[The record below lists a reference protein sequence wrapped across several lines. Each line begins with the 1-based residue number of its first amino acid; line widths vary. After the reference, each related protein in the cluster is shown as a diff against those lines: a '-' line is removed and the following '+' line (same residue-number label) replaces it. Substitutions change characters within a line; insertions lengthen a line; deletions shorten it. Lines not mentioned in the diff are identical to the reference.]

1 MHYGLTIPFD
11 PIPLADHGPILDAAA
26 AAGFTDVWSS
36 EVSGSDAFTPLAQ
49 TAVLHPE
56 LRLGTA
62 IVPAFTRSPALIA
75 MSAASLADLR
85 PADVLLGIGASSNI
99 IVENWNGVPFQEPY
113 QRTKDVA
120 IFLRRAFTEDK
131 VDMESPSFT
140 IKGFR
145 LGRVPEKRPKVLIAG
160 LRPGMLRL
168 AGRESDGAILNWLS
182 AEDVAKVVPHVE
194 EGRTEAPEIVARLF
208 VIASS
213 DIDAVRAQAKRSIA
227 AYLNVPVYAAF
238 HEWLGRGPVLE
249 SMWSAWKAG
258 DRKAALA
265 AVPDSLVDELFI
277 HGTPEQCASRV
288 ADYVRAGVTTPML
301 SLSSLDG
308 DPASLI
314 PQFSRALIERAV
326 GS

>member
-1 MHYGLTIPFD
+1 VHYGLTIPFD
-11 PIPLADHGPILDAAA
+11 PIPLADHGSILDAAS

-194 EGRTEAPEIVARLF
+194 EGRSEAPEIVARLF

-213 DIDAVRAQAKRSIA
+213 DVDAVRAQAKRSIA

-249 SMWSAWKAG
+249 TMWSAWKAG

>member
-11 PIPLADHGPILDAAA
+11 PVPLADHGPILDAAA
-26 AAGFTDVWSS
+26 GAGFTDVWSS

-49 TAVLHPE
+49 AAVLHPE

-75 MSAASLADLR
+75 MSAAALADLR
-85 PADVLLGIGASSNI
+85 PAEVLLGIGASSNI
-99 IVENWNGVPFQEPY
+99 IVENWNGVPFEAPY

-120 IFLRRAFTEDK
+120 VFLRRAFDEDK

-145 LGRVPEKRPKVLIAG
+145 LGRVPARRPKVLIAG

-182 AEDVAKVVPHVE
+182 AEDVAKVVPYVE
-194 EGRTEAPEIVARLF
+194 EGRSEAPEIVARLF

-213 DIDAVRAQAKRSIA
+213 DTDAVRAQAKRSIA

-238 HEWLGRGPVLE
+238 HQWLGRGPVLDT
-249 SMWSAWKAG
+249 MWSAWKAG

-277 HGTPEQCASRV
+277 HGTPEQCATRI

-301 SLSSLDG
+301 SLSTLDG
-308 DPASLI
+308 DPTALI

-326 GS
+326 DS

>member
-1 MHYGLTIPFD
+1 VHYGLTIPFD
-11 PIPLADHGPILDAAA
+11 PIALADHGPILDAAA
-26 AAGFTDVWSS
+26 AAGFTDLWSS
-36 EVSGSDAFTPLAQ
+36 EVNGADAFTPLAQ
-49 TAVLHPE
+49 AAVTHPQF
-56 LRLGTA
+56 RLGTA

-85 PADVLLGIGASSNI
+85 PAEVLLGIGASSNV

-120 IFLRRAFTEDK
+120 VFLRRAFTEDK

-145 LGRVPEKRPKVLIAG
+145 LGRVPERRPKVLIAG

-182 AEDVAKVVPHVE
+182 AEDVRKVVPHVE
-194 EGRTEAPEIVARLF
+194 EGRSEAPEIVARLF
-208 VIASS
+208 VIAST
-213 DIDAVRAQAKRSIA
+213 DTEAVRAQAKRSIA

-249 SMWSAWKAG
+249 TMWSAWKAG

-265 AVPDSLVDELFI
+265 AVPDALVDELFI
-277 HGTPEQCASRV
+277 YGTPEQCASRI
-288 ADYVRAGVTTPML
+288 ADYVRAGVTTPMI
-301 SLSSLDG
+301 SLSALDG
-308 DPASLI
+308 DPASLV
-314 PQFSRALIERAV
+314 PQFTRALVERAV
-326 GS
+326 DS